1 MKTKRSEFIIER
13 KFYVYGAG
21 LLCFVA
27 SAIILAVTLWET
39 PEQVQEKK
47 VTKIINVR
55 EQLSNNLKDSLLNHQ
70 YPEQVSLDIG
80 QGLQSYRVTY
90 TLDADLQKEA
100 DRMLQAY
107 KPDYGSVVV
116 MNAETGQVLAISSY
130 NRREANST
138 SLAYRNTFPA
148 ASIFKIVTATA
159 ALDKYHLDPE
169 TVILFNGA
177 NHTLY
182 RKNVMSDKVTRW
194 TREMSLREAFA
205 KSVNTVFGRIALEK
219 LQPNDLQEYAQKFG
233 FNQQIRSDLPVDVGF
248 TEIPQDKSFE
258 LTEIASGYNRIT
270 TLSPLHGAMIGS
282 AVAAEGR
289 MPIPYIVQNLKDQNG
304 QVVFESQPMKA
315 GVSMA
320 PDSALKLKELME
332 ATITEGTS
340 RRSFKPLVRNKKFK
354 ELYVGGKTGS
364 LTGMNPRGKTDWFV
378 GFAIG
383 EHSKLAIAAVTVNV
397 DYWTVK
403 SSHLAQALFQR
414 HYKDEFSEANQKFFQ
429 AEASESPASR

>member
-1 MKTKRSEFIIER
+1 MKSRRPEFIVEK

-27 SAIILAVTLWET
+27 SAIILSISLWET
-39 PEQVQEKK
+39 PEQIQEKK

-55 EQLSNNLKDSLLNHQ
+55 EQLSEGLKNSLLHHQ
-70 YPEQVSLDIG
+70 YPQEVSLDIG
-80 QGLQSYRVTY
+80 QGMQPYQVSY
-90 TLDADLQKEA
+90 TLDADLQAEA
-100 DRMLQAY
+100 DRMLNAY

-116 MNAETGQVLAISSY
+116 MNAETGQVLAIASY
-130 NRREANST
+130 NRREAEAT

-148 ASIFKIVTATA
+148 ASIFKIITATA

-182 RKNVMSDKVTRW
+182 KKNVMSDKVTRW

-219 LQPNDLQEYAQKFG
+219 LQPHDLKEYANKFG
-233 FNQQIRSDLPVDVGF
+233 FNQEIHSDLPIDVGF

-270 TLSPLHGAMIGS
+270 TLSPLHGAMIGA
-282 AVAAEGR
+282 AVAAEGK
-289 MPIPYIVQNLKDQNG
+289 MPIPYIVQNLKDKNG
-304 QVVFESQPMKA
+304 KTVFESQPMKA
-315 GVSMA
+315 AISMA
-320 PDSALKLKELME
+320 PESALKLKELME

-340 RRSFKPLVRNKKFK
+340 RKSFKPLVKNKKFR
-354 ELYVGGKTGS
+354 ELSVGGKTGS
-364 LTGMNPRGKTDWFV
+364 LTGLNPRGKTDWFV

-383 EHSKLAIAAVTVNV
+383 EQTKLAIAAVTVNV

-414 HYKDEFSEANQKFFQ
+414 HYKDEFTESNQKFFQ
-429 AEASESPASR
+429 AETQSQTE